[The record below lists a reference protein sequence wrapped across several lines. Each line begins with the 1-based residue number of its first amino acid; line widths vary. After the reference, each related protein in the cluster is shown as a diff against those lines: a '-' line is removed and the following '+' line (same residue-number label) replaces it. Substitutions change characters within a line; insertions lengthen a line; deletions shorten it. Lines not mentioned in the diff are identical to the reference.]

1 MRNREQTELQAILAM
16 LPSLLLTLLG
26 LLVPTLHVSALND
39 TNSTSPLEL
48 GPINFASYDN
58 YVYRD
63 DLVAAQVVLT
73 ANASTRPA
81 RLIVAFPKGNTGI
94 LTYFVPED
102 GQELDVSTELSTL
115 GPAQG
120 ENNQTG
126 LRGNLRFNKGSTLG
140 VTLIGSIRTVRDYTE
155 GSGLTNEIFN
165 YTLGAHNDS
174 SVQLVRNWINGTTV
188 QYLSFRAEENAK
200 FEVTPQSNITIP
212 PVIRIQPIDAGQNLS
227 ITFSTTFNYTDEPQL
242 SPGLTPTEIF
252 LTEPPEEASTA
263 LRTVLQGLKTGNRS
277 EAYREQVKEV
287 SFLTYEK
294 EFLAGGWRFLTCE
307 SQSERRVCPRS
318 VIADFGF
325 PDLALVAP
333 GLDFGRDT
341 LLALRLLLPIM
352 TPTASEAVLGAVLER
367 INSTGAVCHEETVS
381 RFVHKFRVG

>member
-115 GPAQG
+115 GPIQG

-126 LRGNLRFNKGSTLG
+126 LQGSLRFNKGSTLG

-165 YTLGAHNDS
+165 YTLGAYNVS
-174 SVQLVRNWINGTTV
+174 SVQLIRNWINGTTV
-188 QYLSFRAEENAK
+188 QYLSFQAEENAK

-227 ITFSTTFNYTDEPQL
+227 ITFTTTFNYTDEPQL
-242 SPGLTPTEIF
+242 SPGLTLTEIF

-263 LRTVLQGLKTGNRS
+263 LKTVLQGLKTGNGS
-277 EAYREQVKEV
+277 EVYREQVKEV

-307 SQSERRVCPRS
+307 SRSEQS
-318 VIADFGF
+318 
-325 PDLALVAP
+325 
-333 GLDFGRDT
+333 
-341 LLALRLLLPIM
+341 
-352 TPTASEAVLGAVLER
+352 
-367 INSTGAVCHEETVS
+367 VCHTRWLLIS
-381 RFVHKFRVG
+381 ALPT